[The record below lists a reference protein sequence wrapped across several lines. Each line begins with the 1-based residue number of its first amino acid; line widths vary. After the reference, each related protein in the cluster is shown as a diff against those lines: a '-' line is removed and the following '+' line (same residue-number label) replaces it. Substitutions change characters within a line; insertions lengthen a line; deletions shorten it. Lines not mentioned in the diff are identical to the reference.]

1 MPASVMPIAMLREW
15 VCIGTCQKNIYAYIC
30 LSYILC
36 VSALS
41 AASQWRRLL
50 ASVPSRNIGHQSA
63 FFLPSST
70 FSSFASFFYV
80 HIYCLCSD
88 SAPLS
93 TPDVVHKIKCRISE
107 LATCSSLLSQSI
119 KYKAVTSIS
128 ELSTRKPPSFLSILL
143 VNHIFDSLPFK

>member
-1 MPASVMPIAMLREW
+1 MIEEKHSIVFKYLKPASVMPIAMLREW
-15 VCIGTCQKNIYAYIC
+15 VCINICQKIIYAYIC

-70 FSSFASFFYV
+70 FSSFASFFLCSYLLFYAQTV
-80 HIYCLCSD
+80 RLPALQTWCTRSSVAYLSSRPVVVYCLK
-88 SAPLS
+88 
-93 TPDVVHKIKCRISE
+93 V
-107 LATCSSLLSQSI
+107 
-119 KYKAVTSIS
+119 
-128 ELSTRKPPSFLSILL
+128 LSTRL
-143 VNHIFDSLPFK
+143 

>member
-1 MPASVMPIAMLREW
+1 MLVLCDDEKFQFQKRLVIEEKHSIVFKFLMPAFVMPIAMLREW
-15 VCIGTCQKNIYAYIC
+15 ACIVNCPKTLYAYIC

-70 FSSFASFFYV
+70 FSSFASFFMFIFIV
-80 HIYCLCSD
+80 SCSD
-88 SAPLS
+88 SAVCLPALQ
-93 TPDVVHKIKCRISE
+93 TWCTR
-107 LATCSSLLSQSI
+107 SSVAYLSQRPVVVQSQFI
-119 KYKAVTSIS
+119 VSKY
-128 ELSTRKPPSFLSILL
+128 
-143 VNHIFDSLPFK
+143 

>member
-1 MPASVMPIAMLREW
+1 MVIVKKIICIYLSLLYFLC
-15 VCIGTCQKNIYAYIC
+15 VCIDNCQKKLYAYIC

-70 FSSFASFFYV
+70 FSSFASFFLCSYLLFYAQTV
-80 HIYCLCSD
+80 RLPALQTWCTRSSVAYLSSRPVVVYCLKV
-88 SAPLS
+88 LS
-93 TPDVVHKIKCRISE
+93 T
-107 LATCSSLLSQSI
+107 
-119 KYKAVTSIS
+119 
-128 ELSTRKPPSFLSILL
+128 
-143 VNHIFDSLPFK
+143 

>member
-1 MPASVMPIAMLREW
+1 MC
-15 VCIGTCQKNIYAYIC
+15 VCIDNCQKKLYAYIC

-107 LATCSSLLSQSI
+107 LATCSSTSSCLLSQSI
-119 KYKAVTSIS
+119 IIKYMTVTSIS
-128 ELSTRKPPSFLSILL
+128 VLATRKPLSFLSILL
-143 VNHIFDSLPFK
+143 VNHIFDSLPFKQAS